1 MRAIE
6 RRGRGHDFCEG
17 PAAPHRAHSD
27 VAFLV
32 RRQEPAWPSDG
43 SVQQQRQATWP
54 SSAVGI
60 TRPLLVAAAMQLKL
74 SAGVNISL
82 LRLYASEE

>member
-1 MRAIE
+1 MNGG
-6 RRGRGHDFCEG
+6 GRGHDFCEG
-17 PAAPHRAHSD
+17 PPAPHRAHSD

-32 RRQEPAWPSDG
+32 RRQDY
-43 SVQQQRQATWP
+43 QRGRRMDRFNNGVGRRGRHRR
-54 SSAVGI
+54 SAPI

-74 SAGVNISL
+74 SAGLNISL